1 MFLFTVDEGD
11 YYDGGPPLNPGCNGY
26 QTPCQYDTAEAGG
39 AVYGTPGFVRN
50 EGEIDANLASAY
62 RQLDAPFGEFGM
74 GTLNA
79 DTSALASNSP
89 SDATYTGMDAQLQA
103 CNNARAP
110 LVAQIQGVLQA
121 AETGERPV
129 DPRQAGRLVKQA
141 DQLIQDASQLAG
153 DSTPPTST
161 ICS

>member
-89 SDATYTGMDAQLQA
+89 SDATYTGSSTTTPGVQQ
-103 CNNARAP
+103 RTGAP

-121 AETGERPV
+121 AETGELTGGSAAGRAA
-129 DPRQAGRLVKQA
+129 RQAGRSA
-141 DQLIQDASQLAG
+141 DPGREPA
-153 DSTPPTST
+153 
-161 ICS
+161 CR